1 MECILLLTGAL
12 HQGQLGILPRATVWK
27 YHLINLILLAH
38 RMSLLLICHLL
49 EHSLQLQILM
59 HNMHLLLIMKGSHS
73 IVLRAVLLI
82 LQWAAEGGLTS
93 EKVLETL
100 QSVRE
105 AVQAD
110 TTMPEVHPIFQYLL
124 NYGWRNQI

>member
-1 MECILLLTGAL
+1 M
-12 HQGQLGILPRATVWK
+12 WK
-27 YHLINLILLAH
+27 YHLINPILLAH

-49 EHSLQLQILM
+49 EHSLQLQMLM
-59 HNMHLLLIMKGSHS
+59 HNMHLLLIMTGSHS

-110 TTMPEVHPIFQYLL
+110 TTMPEVPLIFQYLL